1 MYVIINTRYGG
12 DKPEVIY
19 STYREDVA
27 EEIVLSI
34 YEEYIYEYF
43 NMYIQKYPTFS
54 NEYLIDFAKSSA
66 RSDMRFIN
74 IQEVPNT
81 VENYWILKNY

>member
-12 DKPEVIY
+12 DKPKIIY
-19 STYREDVA
+19 STYRKDVA

-54 NEYLIDFAKSSA
+54 NQYLIDFAKSSA
-66 RSDMRFIN
+66 KSDMRFIN
-74 IQEVPNT
+74 IEEIPNT
-81 VENYWILKNY
+81 VENYWILKDY